1 MKVRYSKAYLLP
13 QHLIRMK
20 LHWQMLIALVAG
32 AFVGVALPEASP
44 YVSWVGEMFMNALCM
59 LIVPVIFFS
68 IVTSIAGISATG
80 LKRIGVKVIACY
92 AGTMLIA
99 ALTGLLLVNLIEP
112 GSSVQVEHVV
122 AVPDRIA
129 GATLSLKDTIVG
141 YVPSNIFYAFTQNNT
156 IPVILIAFLV
166 GLVLPKISVAG
177 RSALEGL
184 FRGGLELTMKQTK
197 IVVRCSPVGVFAIIV
212 GQLART
218 PDFVALLQV
227 ILLYFLTVAAG
238 LSLQFFVWLPLIL
251 RFGFRVNPRRHL
263 KNMSLPLLTAFSTA
277 SSGATLPLTLHAV
290 EHNDGVSPRVANFA
304 IPLGATVNMNGTAL
318 LECVAVIFIGQ
329 AYGVDLSIAQQVMV
343 VAMSLV
349 CAVGSAGIPMAALV
363 MMAVIL
369 NVAGLP
375 LEGIG
380 LVIGVDRLLDMMRT
394 ALNVYGDTCV
404 AVMVA
409 KSEGESLKIDR

>member
-1 MKVRYSKAYLLP
+1 
-13 QHLIRMK
+13 
-20 LHWQMLIALVAG
+20 
-32 AFVGVALPEASP
+32 
-44 YVSWVGEMFMNALCM
+44 
-59 LIVPVIFFS
+59 
-68 IVTSIAGISATG
+68 
-80 LKRIGVKVIACY
+80 
-92 AGTMLIA
+92 
-99 ALTGLLLVNLIEP
+99 
-112 GSSVQVEHVV
+112 
-122 AVPDRIA
+122 
-129 GATLSLKDTIVG
+129 
-141 YVPSNIFYAFTQNNT
+141 
-156 IPVILIAFLV
+156 
-166 GLVLPKISVAG
+166 
-177 RSALEGL
+177 
-184 FRGGLELTMKQTK
+184 
-197 IVVRCSPVGVFAIIV
+197 
-212 GQLART
+212 
-218 PDFVALLQV
+218 
-227 ILLYFLTVAAG
+227 
-238 LSLQFFVWLPLIL
+238 
-251 RFGFRVNPRRHL
+251 
-263 KNMSLPLLTAFSTA
+263 MSLPLLTAFSTA